1 MARTPLASAVEE
13 AAAKLA
19 IERQPARRAA
29 RLLKGA
35 GATVAGA
42 TLFGRLAGPGLAA
55 GGRRGAED
63 RRDRRRPR
71 RSHVRLSPPAGR
83 PHRRQSTRRRP
94 GSAGAAAPAAATSPT
109 ARSTSTAAS

>member
-19 IERQPARRAA
+19 SNDTRTTRRG
-29 RLLKGA
+29 LLKGA

-55 GGRRGAED
+55 GGRRGPKIAVIGAGLAGLTCAYRLQQAGLTADIYEAS
-63 RRDRRRPR
+63 PR
-71 RSHVRLSPPAGR
+71 IGGR
-83 PHRRQSTRRRP
+83 CFTGRGDFADGQI
-94 GSAGAAAPAAATSPT
+94 
-109 ARSTSTAAS
+109 